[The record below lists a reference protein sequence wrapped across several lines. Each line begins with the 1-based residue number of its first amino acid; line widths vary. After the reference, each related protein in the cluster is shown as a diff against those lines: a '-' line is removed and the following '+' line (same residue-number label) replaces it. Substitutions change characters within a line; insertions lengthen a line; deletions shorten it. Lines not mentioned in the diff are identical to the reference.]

1 VFFFLSLLT
10 YLLDVEV
17 INVQQGL
24 DGVHYLL
31 EVLENHLE
39 HLLHDLH
46 TSWSSMHMW
55 FPRSKMQSK
64 KSSIDSPLL
73 EHDLAELL

>member
-1 VFFFLSLLT
+1 MFFFLSLLT
-10 YLLDVEV
+10 SLLDVEV
-17 INVQQGL
+17 INIQQGL

-31 EVLENHLE
+31 EVLEILE
-39 HLLHDLH
+39 HLLHDLR

-55 FPRSKMQSK
+55 FARPKMQSK
-64 KSSIDSPLL
+64 KSSINSPLL